1 MLEIRNLTAGYRRK
15 NVLRHLSVG
24 FEAGRLTAVVGP
36 NGCGK
41 STLLKAILGMLPQ
54 TEGAVALEGE
64 VLPGAR
70 DPLRMA
76 RRIAYL
82 PQGQRV
88 PDMTV
93 EQMVTHGRFPY
104 LVYPRGYTDR
114 DRALAR
120 AAMERVGIGHL
131 AAAPMATL
139 SGGLRQI
146 AYLAMALAQD
156 TPYLLLDEPST
167 YLDVAHQVALMRLLR
182 DLSAEGRGVVAVLHD
197 LPLALTYADR
207 VVVMDEGQIVA
218 QGTPR
223 DVVQGG
229 ALESVFGV
237 SVAEADGAYF
247 CRLR

>member
-15 NVLRHLSVG
+15 TILRHLSVD

-54 TEGAVALEGE
+54 TEGTVALEGE

-114 DRALAR
+114 DRDLAR

-139 SGGLRQI
+139 SGGLRQT

-182 DLSAEGRGVVAVLHD
+182 ELSAEGRGVVAVLHD

-247 CRLR
+247 CRLP

>member
-15 NVLRHLSVG
+15 TILRHLSVDL
-24 FEAGRLTAVVGP
+24 EAGRLTAVVGP

-54 TEGAVALEGE
+54 MEGAVALEGE
-64 VLPGAR
+64 ALPGAR
-70 DPLRMA
+70 APLRVA

-93 EQMVTHGRFPY
+93 EQMVLHGRFPY

-114 DRALAR
+114 DRDLAR
-120 AAMERVGIGHL
+120 AAMERVGIVHL

-139 SGGLRQI
+139 SGGLRQT

-182 DLSAEGRGVVAVLHD
+182 ELSAEGRGVVAVLHD